1 VWNVHVIYCQFDRF
15 DFVEIHAAHG
25 YLFDQFFCSTTNLRA
40 DEFGPQSIEN
50 RTRALGLVL
59 TAVIKEMGGSHRV
72 AIRVS
77 PTAPPFAYQGCVDA
91 NPQETYR
98 GVIKWLNQFKLAY
111 LLISEPR
118 WNGGRGNA
126 NLETDQTF
134 NLPLANSWVKSVYD
148 GVVIG
153 SSSFS
158 PASAE
163 KAIQDGI
170 YDTVGFG
177 RLFISNPDLVERI
190 RRNLPLNLYDVNTFY
205 VRDQVVGYV
214 DYPEYSKAKDF
225 PKLEQSAIGSKKPAK
240 L

>member
-1 VWNVHVIYCQFDRF
+1 MCGLFSPICHRF
-15 DFVEIHAAHG
+15 DFVEIHSAHG
-25 YLFDQFFCSTTNLRA
+25 YLFDQFFCSSTNLRT
-40 DEFGPQSIEN
+40 DEFGAQNTEN

-59 TAVIKEMGGSHRV
+59 RAVIAEMGGPHRV
-72 AIRVS
+72 GIRIS
-77 PTAPPFAYQGCVDA
+77 PTAGEFAYQGCKDA
-91 NPQETYR
+91 NPQETYKA
-98 GVIKWLNQFKLAY
+98 VIAWLNQFRLAY

-134 NLPLANSWVKSVYD
+134 NLPLTNGWVKSVYS
-148 GVVIG
+148 GVMFG

-163 KAIQDGI
+163 KTVKEGVYDAI
-170 YDTVGFG
+170 GFG

-190 RRNLPLNLYDVNTFY
+190 RRNQPLNLYDVGTFY
-205 VRDQVVGYV
+205 VRDQIKGYT
-214 DYPEYSKAKDF
+214 DYPAFDKATDF
-225 PKLEQSAIGSKKPAK
+225 PKLEQHLIGSKKPAK

>member
-1 VWNVHVIYCQFDRF
+1 MSNSF

-25 YLFDQFFCSTTNLRA
+25 YLFDQFFCSTTNLRT

-59 TAVIKEMGGSHRV
+59 NAVIKEMGGSHRV

-77 PTAPPFAYQGCVDA
+77 PTAGAFAYQGCVDA

-98 GVIKWLNQFKLAY
+98 GVIGWLKQFKLAY

-134 NLPLANSWVKSVYD
+134 NLPRTNSWVKSVYD

-163 KAIQDGI
+163 EAIQDGI
-170 YDTVGFG
+170 YDAIGFG
-177 RLFISNPDLVERI
+177 RLFISNPDLVDRI
-190 RRNLPLNLYDVNTFY
+190 RRNLPLNLYDVKTFY

-214 DYPEYSKAKDF
+214 DYPEYTKAVDF
-225 PKLEQSAIGSKKPAK
+225 PKIDQRAIGSKKAPK